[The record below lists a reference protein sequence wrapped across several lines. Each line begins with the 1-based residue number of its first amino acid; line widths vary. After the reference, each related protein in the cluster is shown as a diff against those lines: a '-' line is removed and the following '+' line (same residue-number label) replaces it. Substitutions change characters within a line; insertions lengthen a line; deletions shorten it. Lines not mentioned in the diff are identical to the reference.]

1 MKVPILNLKRLH
13 NSIKNEIYEAFD
25 DVFSEQH
32 FILGKQVKQL
42 EERVSS
48 YIGTKY
54 AVGIASG
61 TDALLL
67 ALKALSY
74 KIYGREYFKPEDEI
88 IITPFTFVATA
99 DTILLSGATP
109 VFVDIDSYTYNLH
122 PINIRNY
129 LSNNSSKVKAIIPVH
144 LYGQACNM
152 DEIMKIAKEFRVYII
167 EDVAQAFGGKWKDKK
182 LGSIGVAGC
191 LSFFPTKNLGSFG
204 DGGMVVT
211 NDKTIAEA
219 VDMLRKHGGKDK
231 YNVSILGHNSRLDTL
246 QASILLQKLKY
257 VDRWN
262 ENKRKIAEVYN
273 AQLSGINDLMLPITH
288 NPLPITPVYYQYTIR
303 TKKRDK
309 LQSYLR
315 KRDIQTMV
323 YYPISLHK
331 QKLFDGRVNPVRK
344 FGSLKNSKLVTKQ
357 VLSLPID
364 PLQTEEETTYV
375 VNMIREFF
383 I

>member
-1 MKVPILNLKRLH
+1 MKVPILNLERLH
-13 NSIKNEIYEAFD
+13 DSIKNEIYGAFNE
-25 DVFSEQH
+25 VFNEQH
-32 FILGKQVKQL
+32 FILGKQVKDL
-42 EERVSS
+42 EERISS
-48 YIGTKY
+48 YIGTEY
-54 AVGIASG
+54 AVGVASG

-88 IITPFTFVATA
+88 ITTPFTFVATA

-109 VFVDIDSYTYNLH
+109 VFVDIDPYTYNIN
-122 PINIRNY
+122 PENIRKY
-129 LSNNSSKVKAIIPVH
+129 LTNNSSKVKAIIPVH
-144 LYGQACNM
+144 LYGQACKM
-152 DEIMKIAKEFRVYII
+152 DEIMKIAREFRVYII

-182 LGSIGVAGC
+182 LGSFGIAGC
-191 LSFFPTKNLGSFG
+191 LSFFPTKSLGSFG

-211 NDKTIAEA
+211 NDKTIAEI

-231 YNVSILGHNSRLDTL
+231 YNVNILGHNSRLDTL
-246 QASILLQKLKY
+246 QASILLQKLKH

-273 AQLSGINDLMLPITH
+273 AQLSGINDLILPITH
-288 NPLPITPVYYQYTIR
+288 NPLPITPVYHQYTIR

-309 LQSYLR
+309 LQSYL
-315 KRDIQTMV
+315 KEKEIQTMV

-331 QKLFDGRVNPVRK
+331 QKLFEERTK
-344 FGSLKNSKLVTKQ
+344 IFGSLKNTKLAAKE

-375 VNMIREFF
+375 VNMVKEF
-383 I
+383 

>member
-1 MKVPILNLKRLH
+1 MKVPILNLERLH
-13 NSIKNEIYEAFD
+13 DSIKNEIYGAFNE
-25 DVFSEQH
+25 VFNGQH
-32 FILGKQVKQL
+32 FILGKQVKDL
-42 EERVSS
+42 EERISS
-48 YIGTKY
+48 YIGTEY
-54 AVGIASG
+54 AVGVASG

-88 IITPFTFVATA
+88 ITTPFTFVATA

-109 VFVDIDSYTYNLH
+109 VFVDIDPYTYNIDS
-122 PINIRNY
+122 INIRKY
-129 LSNNSSKVKAIIPVH
+129 LTNNSSKVKAIIPVH

-152 DEIMKIAKEFRVYII
+152 DEIMKIAREFRVYII

-182 LGSIGVAGC
+182 LGSFGIAGC
-191 LSFFPTKNLGSFG
+191 LSFFPTKSLGSFG

-211 NDKTIAEA
+211 NDKTIAEI

-246 QASILLQKLKY
+246 QASILLQKLKH

-273 AQLSGINDLMLPITH
+273 AQLSGINDLILSITH
-288 NPLPITPVYYQYTIR
+288 NPLPITPVYHQYTIR

-309 LQSYLR
+309 LQSYL
-315 KRDIQTMV
+315 KEKEIQTMV

-331 QKLFDGRVNPVRK
+331 QKLFEERTK
-344 FGSLKNSKLVTKQ
+344 IFGSLKNAELAAKE

-375 VNMIREFF
+375 VNMVKDF
-383 I
+383 

>member
-1 MKVPILNLKRLH
+1 MKVPILNLERLH
-13 NSIKNEIYEAFD
+13 DSIKNEIYGAFNE
-25 DVFSEQH
+25 VFNEQH
-32 FILGKQVKQL
+32 FILGKQVKDL
-42 EERVSS
+42 EERISS
-48 YIGTKY
+48 YIGTEY
-54 AVGIASG
+54 AVGVASG

-88 IITPFTFVATA
+88 ITTPFTFVATA

-109 VFVDIDSYTYNLH
+109 VFVDIDPYTYNIN
-122 PINIRNY
+122 PENIRKY
-129 LSNNSSKVKAIIPVH
+129 LTNNSSKVKAIIPVH

-152 DEIMKIAKEFRVYII
+152 DEIMKIAREFRVYII

-182 LGSIGVAGC
+182 LGSFGIAGC
-191 LSFFPTKNLGSFG
+191 LSFFPTKSLGSFG

-211 NDKTIAEA
+211 NDKTIAEI

-246 QASILLQKLKY
+246 QASILLQKLKH

-273 AQLSGINDLMLPITH
+273 AQLSGINDLILPITH
-288 NPLPITPVYYQYTIR
+288 NPLPITPVYHQYTIR

-309 LQSYLR
+309 LQSYL
-315 KRDIQTMV
+315 KEKEIQTMV

-331 QKLFDGRVNPVRK
+331 QKLFEERTK
-344 FGSLKNSKLVTKQ
+344 IFGSLKNTKLAAKE

-375 VNMIREFF
+375 VNMVKDF
-383 I
+383 